1 MSNID
6 PRLGTWKLNVAKS
19 KFSPAYLAALKM
31 APPKEETVVFRELG
45 ADEIELTI
53 TGVQTDGKPITG
65 KSTSPRQGGAVKLQQ
80 SPLPEGMTIVSTRI
94 DPNNSLATYMVN
106 GKQFLV
112 AQSVI
117 SKNGK
122 SMHITFRG
130 TDASGKPF
138 EQLAAFLKQ

>member
-94 DPNNSLATYMVN
+94 DPNNFYATYMLN
-106 GKQFLV
+106 GKQVFV
-112 AQSVI
+112 GQGVI

-122 SMHITFRG
+122 TLTVTSKG
-130 TDASGKPF
+130 TDVQGKPF
-138 EQLAAFLKQ
+138 EQIQVFDKQ